1 MELTVIVK
9 LGTTAEQHAKLLQ
22 TMRTFN
28 AACDHIASVAF
39 RLRTANKV
47 RVQRECYREVRER
60 FGLSAQM
67 TIRAIAKV
75 CEAYKRDK
83 RIKPTFRK
91 MGGMVYDQRIMSWKG
106 LDKVSLL
113 MLGGRE
119 IIPIR
124 IGEYQ
129 EGRLKNHIRGQVD
142 LIYRKGNFYLAV
154 VVDAPE
160 ADEFDAVGA
169 LGVDLGLNNLAVDSD
184 GDSYSGKDVDTVR
197 VKTDRLKASL
207 QRKGTKSAKRHLRK
221 LSGREN
227 RFRRNTNHIIYIISK
242 RLVAKAKD
250 TRRAIALED
259 LEGIRGRTTV
269 RKAQRRRHMS
279 WSFFQLRFFIEYKA
293 KLSGVPVQAVNPEYT
308 SQMCPICGCVS
319 RENRPFRAWFQC
331 VTCGFAG
338 SADHIAA
345 INIAAR
351 ATVKVPIAAGLVS
364 HHAEPLSSC
373 KPPILMGGT

>member
-1 MELTVIVK
+1 MEQTLVVK
-9 LGTTAEQHAKLLQ
+9 LSTTLEQHDKLLR
-22 TMRTFN
+22 MMERFN
-28 AACDHIASVAF
+28 EACNFIAGVAF
-39 RLRTANKV
+39 KLHTANKI
-47 RVQRECYREVRER
+47 RLQHEIYHEVRER
-60 FGLSAQM
+60 FGLSSQM
-67 TIRAIAKV
+67 AVRAISKV
-75 CEAYKRDK
+75 CEVYKRDK
-83 RIKPTFRK
+83 CIKPTFRE

-113 MLGGRE
+113 TLGGRE

-129 EGRLKNHIRGQVD
+129 ELRLKNNIRGQVD
-142 LIYRKGNFYLAV
+142 LIHRKGKFYLAV

-221 LSGREN
+221 LSGREE
-227 RFRRNTNHIIYIISK
+227 RFRRNTNHIISK

-250 TRRAIALED
+250 TRRVIALED
-259 LEGIRGRTTV
+259 LGGIRGRTTV

-293 KLSGVPVQAVNPEYT
+293 KLAGVPIEAVDPEYT
-308 SQMCPICGCVS
+308 SQECPICGCVC
-319 RENRPFRAWFQC
+319 RQNRPFRAWFEC

-351 ATVKVPIAAGLVS
+351 ATVKVPIAAGLVP
-364 HHAEPLSSC
+364 HHAEPPSSC
-373 KPPILMGGT
+373 KPPNLLGGT

>member
-1 MELTVIVK
+1 MEQTLVVK
-9 LGTTAEQHAKLLQ
+9 LDTTIEQHDKLLG
-22 TMRTFN
+22 TMERFN
-28 AACDHIASVAF
+28 EACNFIAGVAF
-39 RLRTANKV
+39 KLHTAYKIRL
-47 RVQRECYREVRER
+47 QHEIYHEVRER
-60 FGLSAQM
+60 FSLSSQM
-67 TIRAIAKV
+67 AVRAISKV
-75 CEAYKRDK
+75 CEVYKRDK
-83 RIKPTFRK
+83 SKRSHFK
-91 MGGMVYDQRIMSWKG
+91 MMGAMVYDQRIMSWKG

-113 MLGGRE
+113 TLGGRE

-142 LIYRKGNFYLAV
+142 LIYRKGKFYLAV

-184 GDSYSGKDVDTVR
+184 GDSYSGRDVDTVR
-197 VKTDRLKASL
+197 VKTDRFKASL

-227 RFRRNTNHIIYIISK
+227 RFRRNTNHIISK

-259 LEGIRGRTTV
+259 LGGIRGRTTV

-293 KLSGVPVQAVNPEYT
+293 KLAGVPVEAVKPEYT
-308 SQMCPICGCVS
+308 SQECPICGCVC

-364 HHAEPLSSC
+364 HHAGPLSSC

>member
-1 MELTVIVK
+1 MEQTLVVK
-9 LGTTAEQHAKLLQ
+9 LDTTIEQHDKLLR
-22 TMRTFN
+22 TMERFN
-28 AACDHIASVAF
+28 EACNFIAGVAF
-39 RLRTANKV
+39 KLHTANKL
-47 RVQRECYREVRER
+47 RLQHEIYHEVRER
-60 FGLSAQM
+60 FGLSSQM
-67 TIRAIAKV
+67 AVRAISKV
-75 CEAYKRDK
+75 CEVYKRDK
-83 RIKPTFRK
+83 CIKPTFRK
-91 MGGMVYDQRIMSWKG
+91 MGGMVYDQRILSWKG
-106 LDKVSLL
+106 ANKVSLL
-113 MLGGRE
+113 TLGGRE
-119 IIPIR
+119 IIPLR

-129 EGRLKNHIRGQVD
+129 ELRLKNHIRGQVD
-142 LIYRKGNFYLAV
+142 LIYRKGKFNLAV

-160 ADEFDAVGA
+160 ADEFVAVGA

-184 GDSYSGKDVDTVR
+184 GDSYSGRDVDTVR

-227 RFRRNTNHIIYIISK
+227 RFRRNTNHIISK

-259 LEGIRGRTTV
+259 LGGIRGRTTV
-269 RKAQRRRHMS
+269 RKVQRRRHMS

-293 KLSGVPVQAVNPEYT
+293 KLSGVPVEAVDPKYT
-308 SQMCPICGCVS
+308 SQTCPLCGSVG
-319 RENRPFRAWFQC
+319 RENRPFRAWFEC

-364 HHAEPLSSC
+364 YHTEPLSSC
-373 KPPILMGGT
+373 KPSIKMGGT

>member
-1 MELTVIVK
+1 MEQTIIVK
-9 LGTTAEQHAKLLQ
+9 LDTTVEQHDKLLW
-22 TMRTFN
+22 TMKTFN
-28 AACDHIASVAF
+28 AACNHVAGF
-39 RLRTANKV
+39 AFDLRTASKF
-47 RVQRECYREVRER
+47 RLQHGIYHEVRER

-67 TIRAIAKV
+67 TVRAISKV
-75 CEAYKRDK
+75 CEVYKRDK
-83 RIKPTFRK
+83 SIKPTFQKR
-91 MGGMVYDQRIMSWKG
+91 GGMVYDQRIMSWKG
-106 LDKVSLL
+106 LEKVSLL
-113 MLGGRE
+113 TLEGRE

-129 EGRLKNHIRGQVD
+129 ELRLKNHIRGQVD
-142 LIYRKGNFYLAV
+142 LIYRKGRFYLAV

-227 RFRRNTNHIIYIISK
+227 RFRRNTNHIISK

-259 LEGIRGRTTV
+259 LGGIRGRTTV

-293 KLSGVPVQAVNPEYT
+293 KLAGVPVEAVKPEYT
-308 SQMCPICGCVS
+308 SQECPICGCVC